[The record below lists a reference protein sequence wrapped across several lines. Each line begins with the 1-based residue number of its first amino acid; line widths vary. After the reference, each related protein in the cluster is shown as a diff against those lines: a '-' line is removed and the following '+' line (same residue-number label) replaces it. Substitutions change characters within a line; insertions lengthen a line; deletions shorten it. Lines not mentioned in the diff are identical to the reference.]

1 MALLHD
7 ALPEED
13 RQRAFEIWYLEAGRS
28 PKATSKIMKE
38 MYGVEI
44 RPNTISE
51 WTRVHEWH
59 IKANNALAAV
69 APGMKVEMLSNLL
82 VAGVRASRLINEMI
96 TDASNGVR
104 LDGAASKLAIETM
117 HLAGFSPIGTRNPL
131 DAQRSAVVDRSK
143 LLELYHSDEEISALM
158 EQGRRALEVIELNDA
173 NQLPPNT
180 VDTTFRRSD

>member
-1 MALLHD
+1 VALLHD
-7 ALPEED
+7 PYPDED
-13 RQRAFEIWYLEAGRS
+13 RQRAFEIWYIEAGRS
-28 PKATSKIMKE
+28 PKATSNIMKD
-38 MYGVEI
+38 MFGVDI

-51 WTRVHEWH
+51 WTRVHDWH
-59 IKANNALAAV
+59 TKANNMLAMV

-131 DAQRSAVVDRSK
+131 DAQRSAVIDRSK
-143 LLELYHSDEEISALM
+143 LLELYHSDEEIAELM
-158 EQGRRALEVIELNDA
+158 EQGRRALEVIESNDA
-173 NQLPPNT
+173 NQLPANT
-180 VDTTFRRSD
+180 LDATFRRSD